1 MENINKIL
9 EKYFEGTSTL
19 EEEKLLKI
27 YFKSNKVSEEHL
39 PYQPLFQVFGEEAA
53 VSCPEKEFKPAF
65 RLSISRFMYAAS
77 SVAAIILLA
86 FWLFGSPAVENDYAI
101 VNGTKINNPE
111 IAQEMAMQKLNKVND
126 IISNNLQPLEKMN
139 TYKNGLQPLEKIS
152 GLKQEIERIRLIIN
166 QGE

>member
-1 MENINKIL
+1 MENIDKIL
-9 EKYFEGTSTL
+9 QKYFDGSSTL

-27 YFKSNKVSEEHL
+27 YFKSDKVSADHL
-39 PYQPLFQVFGEEAA
+39 SYQPLFQAFGEEAA
-53 VSCPEKEFKPAF
+53 VSYPEKEFKPKF

-111 IAQEMAMQKLNKVND
+111 IAQEMAMKKLNKVND
-126 IISNNLQPLEKMN
+126 IISNNLQPLEN
-139 TYKNGLQPLEKIS
+139 ISAYKDELQPLETIS
-152 GLKQEIERIRLIIN
+152 KVKQEMDRIRLKVN
-166 QGE
+166 QEE